1 MHRDSSPIFVGWQS
15 IVLAVVVIVGSLAGP
30 AYCQTNSVALLLQQT
45 PVQGGTLNLS
55 MGVHNFELYTEV
67 TLTAIAKPGYQFVY
81 WLGDV
86 RDSTSNNT
94 IVYLDGPKIIIAVF
108 ERARYEFVVLEEEP
122 TSAPIGGLRASA
134 ADYARGGGGGGGG
147 RRPHKPRW
155 SRPPEPPPEPEE
167 PDDFPIPGEELGD
180 EFPVP
185 EPIPEPATVALLALG
200 TIPALLRRRPRQQ
213 VSTRT
218 LTDCKKEINRGFECN
233 DRMLFSRH
241 PEGRDEFA

>member
-1 MHRDSSPIFVGWQS
+1 MYRDSNLTFVVGWQS
-15 IVLAVVVIVGSLAGP
+15 IVLAIVVIVGGLAGP
-30 AYCQTNSVALLLQQT
+30 AYCQTNGVALLLQQT

-94 IVYLDGPKIIIAVF
+94 TVYLDGPKIIIAVF

-122 TSAPIGGLRASA
+122 TSAPVGGLRASA
-134 ADYARGGGGGGGG
+134 ADYASGGGGGGGG
-147 RRPHKPRW
+147 RRAHKP
-155 SRPPEPPPEPEE
+155 SSSEQPKPPEPEE
-167 PDDFPIPGEELGD
+167 PDDFPIPDEETGGD
-180 EFPVP
+180 EFPIP

-213 VSTRT
+213 TSTET
-218 LTDCKKEINRGFECN
+218 LTGKKEINRRFECN
-233 DRMLFSRH
+233 DKTLFSRH